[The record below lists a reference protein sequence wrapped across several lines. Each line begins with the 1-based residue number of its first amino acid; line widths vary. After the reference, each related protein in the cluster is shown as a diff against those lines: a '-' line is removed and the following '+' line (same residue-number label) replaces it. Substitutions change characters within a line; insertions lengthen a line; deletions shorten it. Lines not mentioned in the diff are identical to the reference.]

1 MKSKHIV
8 IDNFLPDDQF
18 VKVRDVMM
26 GDLIPWYLNVGKV
39 FADDNGY
46 QLTHTFYNENC
57 VRSEQINHLNPIV
70 VKLEAV
76 SLLRIKANLTPRV
89 GENKL
94 TEFHVDVGK
103 KQREGW
109 CTSIFYINTNDGY
122 TALKDGTKI
131 ESVANRLLTFPSATM
146 HAGSACTNENVRILI
161 NFNYIV

>member
-1 MKSKHIV
+1 VKSKHTV
-8 IDNFLPDDQF
+8 IDNFLSDDEF
-18 VKVRDVMM
+18 VKVKDVMM

-39 FADDNGY
+39 FADDNGH
-46 QLTHTFYNENC
+46 QLTHTFYKENC
-57 VRSEQINHLNPIV
+57 VQSEWISHLKSII

-94 TEFHVDVGK
+94 TEFHVDVGN
-103 KQREGW
+103 KQRKGW

-131 ESVANRLLTFPSATM
+131 ESVANRLLTFSSSTM

>member
-1 MKSKHIV
+1 VKSKHTV
-8 IDNFLPDDQF
+8 IDNFLSDDEF
-18 VKVRDVMM
+18 IKVRDVMM
-26 GDLIPWYLNVGKV
+26 GDWVPWYLNIGKV
-39 FADDNGY
+39 FTDDDGY

-57 VRSEQINHLNPIV
+57 VKSEWLNHLKPIV

-76 SLLRIKANLTPRV
+76 SLLRIKANLTPKESEHR
-89 GENKL
+89 L
-94 TEFHVDVGK
+94 TEFHCDVGH

-146 HAGSACTNENVRILI
+146 HAGSACTNENVRVLI

>member
-1 MKSKHIV
+1 MKSKHTV
-8 IDNFLPDDQF
+8 IDNFLSDDEF
-18 VKVRDVMM
+18 VKVKDVMM

-39 FADDNGY
+39 FSDDKEY
-46 QLTHTFYNENC
+46 QLIHTFYSENC
-57 VRSEQINHLNPIV
+57 VKSEWISYLKPIV

-76 SLLRIKANLTPRV
+76 SLLRIKANLTPGV

-94 TEFHVDVGK
+94 TEFHVDVVK

-122 TALKDGTKI
+122 TALRDGTKI
-131 ESVANRLLTFPSATM
+131 ESVANRLLTFPSATL
-146 HAGSACTNENVRILI
+146 HAGSTCTDENVRVLI